1 MRFWSNFRLKSVYT
15 EMIVALSFGV
25 LLPIVGYTFLHG
37 YHKKGIHEVQ
47 AQISLEF
54 DKRFAELLQDHSLYL
69 RNYLQNSA
77 YFDVELER
85 PEAMQA
91 VWERILLGMDS
102 VGYDAAIL
110 YDEEHT
116 PIYYRSRGDSLKQEE
131 ILEVIS
137 KESFSA
143 ERPVNSS
150 YFASLSDGTL
160 VEIFS
165 APLLGCVGPSCREL
179 KLEQFYDALRGVY
192 GHVVVANVWDS
203 DYVKNLEH
211 VSGQRLTLFG
221 LDSPRGSYEIVH
233 SLRDFFGNDVAFL
246 GIKLDNRFIRMID
259 RTLSLQML
267 LVSIGGIAIVVVL
280 ISLIFVSIL
289 RPFGR
294 LREMLRSGDRDLLKK
309 LLLREDEFGD
319 IAQVIRQS
327 LRKDAMITQILTAI
341 DRGFIVSKG
350 DLKGN
355 ITYANDQFCETS
367 GYSREELI
375 GKNHNIVR
383 HPDNT
388 REFFTM
394 MWKRIT
400 SGNIW
405 AGVVKNR
412 AKSGGD
418 YYVRAVIAPIF
429 DEEGKIEEYLSIRT
443 DITEL
448 YEQMQMIVSQTTDL
462 LTGLPN
468 KSRLMQDL
476 EAGGG
481 QPRCLFFMDINQFRT
496 INDTFGER
504 AGDEL
509 LVEFVRRIESLAPIG
524 SGMYRLGGDEFA
536 ILIDDMRESE
546 SFALSLLE
554 SLEEQ
559 TFRIADNDLIVRVRL
574 ASACGVE
581 LLYQKCDMAMNYAKT
596 NNLVFV
602 DFDRN
607 SQIRDELDKS
617 REITRMIQEA
627 IRSDFVQPYGQKIVN
642 AKDPSQFKIET
653 LMRIVDDKGKV
664 TSPFIFL
671 EQAKNTR
678 LYSKLTRMMMKRVF
692 EHFTDKKVEFS
703 INLTFEDL
711 QDSETTGLVLETTKR
726 LNLGQYVTIELVES
740 EQIAFNE
747 KITEFI
753 QQAKLL
759 GCKISLDDFGSG
771 YSNFD
776 YILRVG
782 ADFIKIDGS
791 LVKDINVDKNAYLTV
806 KTIVSLAKELG
817 ILVVAE
823 FIHSQEV
830 MDTVV
835 GLGVDYLQGFHL
847 HQPEELGALLAN
859 IRAQQ
864 ESEESAQSEEEPQN
878 EGGGADS

>member
-1 MRFWSNFRLKSVYT
+1 MRFWSSFRLKSVYT
-15 EMIVALSFGV
+15 DMIVALSFGV
-25 LLPIVGYTFLHG
+25 SLPIVGYTFLHDH
-37 YHKKGIHEVQ
+37 HKKGIHEIQ
-47 AQISLEF
+47 AQMSLEL
-54 DKRFAELLQDHSLYL
+54 DKRFGELLQDHSLHL
-69 RNYLQNSA
+69 RSYLQNSA

-91 VWERILLGMDS
+91 VWERILLGMDG

-110 YDEEHT
+110 YDENLFPVFYNSRDEHLKKEELLKT
-116 PIYYRSRGDSLKQEE
+116 ILKGSLSLKN
-131 ILEVIS
+131 
-137 KESFSA
+137 
-143 ERPVNSS
+143 PVNAS
-150 YFASLSDGTL
+150 YFAPLSDGTL

-165 APLLGCVGPSCREL
+165 APLLGCAGPSCGEL
-179 KLEQFYDALRGVY
+179 KLEQSYDALRGVY
-192 GHVVVANVWDS
+192 GYVVVANVWDS
-203 DYVKNLEH
+203 EYVKKLERL
-211 VSGQRLTLFG
+211 SGQRLTLFG
-221 LDSPRGSYEIVH
+221 ADSSKDSYEIVH
-233 SLRDFFGNDVAFL
+233 SLQDYFGNDVAFL
-246 GIKLDNRFIRMID
+246 GIKLDNRFIQMTD
-259 RTLSLQML
+259 HMLSLQML

-289 RPFGR
+289 RPFGK
-294 LREMLRSGDRDLLKK
+294 LRELLRSGDRDLLKK

-319 IAQVIRQS
+319 VAKVVQQS
-327 LRKDAMITQILTAI
+327 LRKDAMIEQIRAAI
-341 DRGFIVSKG
+341 DRGFIVSRG

-355 ITYANDQFCETS
+355 ITYANDQFCEIS

-388 REFFTM
+388 REFFSM
-394 MWKRIT
+394 LWKRIT
-400 SGNIW
+400 SGKIW
-405 AGVVKNR
+405 AGVVKSR
-412 AKSGGD
+412 TKSGED
-418 YYVRAVIAPIF
+418 YYVRAVIAPIL
-429 DEEGKIEEYLSIRT
+429 DEDGKIEEYLSIRT

-468 KSRLMQDL
+468 KSRLAQDL
-476 EAGGG
+476 EGGSNHA
-481 QPRCLFFMDINQFRT
+481 RCLFFIDINQFRT
-496 INDTFGER
+496 VNDTFGEQ

-509 LVEFVRRIESLAPIG
+509 LIEFVRRMEILIPPG
-524 SGMYRLGGDEFA
+524 SGLYRLGGDEFA
-536 ILIDDMRESE
+536 ILIDEAGESE
-546 SFALSLLE
+546 GFALSLLE
-554 SLEEQ
+554 NLEENP
-559 TFRIADNDLIVRVRL
+559 FHIANNDMIIRIRL
-574 ASACGVE
+574 SSACGVE

-627 IRSDFVQPYGQKIVN
+627 IRSDFVQAYGQKIVS

-653 LMRIVDDKGKV
+653 LMRIVDNKGKV

-678 LYSKLTRMMMKRVF
+678 LYSKLTRMMMGRVF
-692 EHFTDKKVEFS
+692 EHFADKKVEFS

-740 EQIAFNE
+740 EQIAFNDQ
-747 KITEFI
+747 IRGFI
-753 QQAKLL
+753 QEAKLL

-791 LVKDINVDKNAYLTV
+791 LIRDINLDKNAYLTV

-847 HQPEELGALLAN
+847 HEPEELGTLLAS
-859 IRAQQ
+859 IQSAK
-864 ESEESAQSEEEPQN
+864 EKEESTEQE
-878 EGGGADS
+878 DSHQ